1 VIPLLGAFEST
12 YLPAHDTDVAE
23 TSGHVVRRR
32 SDLALLRSCGVTQLR
47 YPIRWHRVETV
58 RGRFDWRDTDEV
70 MSLLA
75 DDGWHPIVD
84 LVHHTSI
91 PRWLDGGFGDPR
103 FADAYLRYVTEFA
116 ERYPWV
122 ESYTLFNEPFS
133 TLFLCG
139 HEAVWP
145 PYGRGMQSFVAM
157 LRNVLPAVARASEI
171 YTELLPAA
179 RHVHVD
185 AAEHHT
191 GDGAS
196 GVRYAEYANDRR
208 FFVLDALLGRV
219 GDPDDRP
226 FVADVVAAG
235 GSDLLELQPVHVD
248 VLGLDYYAHCQWH
261 FGPRHGI
268 APTPSPPP
276 FADVIEEYWS
286 RYGVACMV
294 TETNIRGY
302 PSDRASWLKYVAE
315 QYEDAVGR
323 GVQLEALCWFPFVDS
338 CDWDSLLFECAGNLD
353 PVGVVSVDDAR
364 RRRITSMTASFSAL
378 GHGASAAELPAYDF
392 QQPVAGWLTGY
403 VPQMSHWDWRP
414 APVFELGG
422 GPPGDEIYD
431 PLPVVG
437 Q

>member
-139 HEAVWP
+139 H
-145 PYGRGMQSFVAM
+145 
-157 LRNVLPAVARASEI
+157 
-171 YTELLPAA
+171 
-179 RHVHVD
+179 
-185 AAEHHT
+185 
-191 GDGAS
+191 
-196 GVRYAEYANDRR
+196 
-208 FFVLDALLGRV
+208 
-219 GDPDDRP
+219 
-226 FVADVVAAG
+226 
-235 GSDLLELQPVHVD
+235 
-248 VLGLDYYAHCQWH
+248 
-261 FGPRHGI
+261 
-268 APTPSPPP
+268 
-276 FADVIEEYWS
+276 
-286 RYGVACMV
+286 
-294 TETNIRGY
+294 
-302 PSDRASWLKYVAE
+302 
-315 QYEDAVGR
+315 
-323 GVQLEALCWFPFVDS
+323 
-338 CDWDSLLFECAGNLD
+338 
-353 PVGVVSVDDAR
+353 
-364 RRRITSMTASFSAL
+364 
-378 GHGASAAELPAYDF
+378 
-392 QQPVAGWLTGY
+392 
-403 VPQMSHWDWRP
+403 
-414 APVFELGG
+414 
-422 GPPGDEIYD
+422 
-431 PLPVVG
+431 
-437 Q
+437 